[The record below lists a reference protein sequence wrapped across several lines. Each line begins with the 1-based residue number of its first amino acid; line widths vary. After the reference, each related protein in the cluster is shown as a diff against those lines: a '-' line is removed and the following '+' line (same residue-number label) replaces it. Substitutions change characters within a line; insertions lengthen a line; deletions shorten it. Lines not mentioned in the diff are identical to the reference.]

1 MNMNIKTKQ
10 FQILT
15 DINLVWNFMTDIYDP
30 YFANGVAA
38 PFFEYALTSKWMDK
52 EYLHLNRL
60 WMAGDIVVGF
70 VFTEAVVTSVFFNLR
85 PGYEGLAD
93 EMVEYAQNSFPDL
106 GGERE
111 LVIFSGQEALIR
123 AAEKEGYKVS
133 YENADFLFDFRKSGL
148 SYDLPEG
155 FHFVDPFKC
164 DLLKLAKCTWNGFN
178 AEELGPFKNWNIPD
192 SETPWNPHKAY
203 TGVVNSAVAP
213 PPHATHEYNV
223 IIADENEDYVCFSGM
238 WWVPE
243 NKLAYMEPLC
253 TVPEYRRRGLAAAA
267 LTQHYR
273 RLKVLGAEYMTG
285 GGDDFYRKVGY
296 GEGIHWLH
304 WKKRRG
310 HNWLMEVC

>member
-1 MNMNIKTKQ
+1 MNIKTKQ

-203 TGVVNSAVAP
+203 TVVVNSAVAP

>member
-1 MNMNIKTKQ
+1 MNIKTKQ

>member
-1 MNMNIKTKQ
+1 MNIKTKQ

-296 GEGIHWLH
+296 EEGIHWLH

>member
-1 MNMNIKTKQ
+1 MNIKTKQ

-155 FHFVDPFKC
+155 FHFVDPLKC
-164 DLLKLAKCTWNGFN
+164 DLLKLAKCTWNSFN

-203 TGVVNSAVAP
+203 TGVVSSAVA

>member
-1 MNMNIKTKQ
+1 MNIKTKQ

-111 LVIFSGQEALIR
+111 LVIFSGQKALIR

-164 DLLKLAKCTWNGFN
+164 DLLKLAKCTWNSFN

-203 TGVVNSAVAP
+203 TGVVSSAVA

-285 GGDDFYRKVGY
+285 GGNDFYRKVGY

>member
-1 MNMNIKTKQ
+1 MNIKTKQ

-30 YFANGVAA
+30 YFANGAAA

-155 FHFVDPFKC
+155 FHFVDPLKC

-203 TGVVNSAVAP
+203 TGVVSSAVAP

-238 WWVPE
+238 WWIPE

-296 GEGIHWLH
+296 EEGIHWLH

>member
-1 MNMNIKTKQ
+1 MNIKTKQ

-111 LVIFSGQEALIR
+111 LVIFSGQKALIR

-155 FHFVDPFKC
+155 FHFVDPLKC

-285 GGDDFYRKVGY
+285 GGNDFYRKVGY

>member
-1 MNMNIKTKQ
+1 MNIKTKQ

-111 LVIFSGQEALIR
+111 LVIFSGQKALIR

-203 TGVVNSAVAP
+203 TGVVSSAVA

>member
-1 MNMNIKTKQ
+1 MNIKTKQ

-192 SETPWNPHKAY
+192 SEIPWNPHKAY

>member
-1 MNMNIKTKQ
+1 MNIKTKQ

-203 TGVVNSAVAP
+203 TGVVSSAVAP
-213 PPHATHEYNV
+213 PPHATPEYNV
-223 IIADENEDYVCFSGM
+223 IIADENKDTCVFQECGGSRRISLPIWNRYVRCRNIGEED
-238 WWVPE
+238 WQ
-243 NKLAYMEPLC
+243 
-253 TVPEYRRRGLAAAA
+253 RQR
-267 LTQHYR
+267 
-273 RLKVLGAEYMTG
+273 
-285 GGDDFYRKVGY
+285 
-296 GEGIHWLH
+296 
-304 WKKRRG
+304 
-310 HNWLMEVC
+310 

>member
-1 MNMNIKTKQ
+1 MNIKTKQ

-192 SETPWNPHKAY
+192 SEIPWNPHKAY
-203 TGVVNSAVAP
+203 TGVVNCAVAP

>member
-1 MNMNIKTKQ
+1 
-10 FQILT
+10 
-15 DINLVWNFMTDIYDP
+15 MTDIYDP

-192 SETPWNPHKAY
+192 SEIPWNPHKAY
-203 TGVVNSAVAP
+203 TGVVNCAVAP

-310 HNWLMEVC
+310 QNWLMEVC

>member
-1 MNMNIKTKQ
+1 MNIKTKQ

-111 LVIFSGQEALIR
+111 LVIFSGQKALIR

-164 DLLKLAKCTWNGFN
+164 DLLKLAKCTWNSFN

>member
-1 MNMNIKTKQ
+1 MN
-10 FQILT
+10 
-15 DINLVWNFMTDIYDP
+15 
-30 YFANGVAA
+30 
-38 PFFEYALTSKWMDK
+38 
-52 EYLHLNRL
+52 H
-60 WMAGDIVVGF
+60 
-70 VFTEAVVTSVFFNLR
+70 
-85 PGYEGLAD
+85 
-93 EMVEYAQNSFPDL
+93 
-106 GGERE
+106 
-111 LVIFSGQEALIR
+111 
-123 AAEKEGYKVS
+123 
-133 YENADFLFDFRKSGL
+133 ENADFLFDFRKSGL

-203 TGVVNSAVAP
+203 TGVVSSAVAP

-304 WKKRRG
+304 WKKQR
-310 HNWLMEVC
+310 MI

>member
-1 MNMNIKTKQ
+1 M
-10 FQILT
+10 
-15 DINLVWNFMTDIYDP
+15 
-30 YFANGVAA
+30 
-38 PFFEYALTSKWMDK
+38 
-52 EYLHLNRL
+52 
-60 WMAGDIVVGF
+60 GF

-192 SETPWNPHKAY
+192 SEIPWNPHKAY
-203 TGVVNSAVAP
+203 TGVVNCAVAP

>member
-1 MNMNIKTKQ
+1 MNIKTKQ

-111 LVIFSGQEALIR
+111 LVIFSGQKALIR

-155 FHFVDPFKC
+155 FHFVDPLKC

>member
-1 MNMNIKTKQ
+1 MNIKTKQ

-285 GGDDFYRKVGY
+285 GGNDFYRKVGY

>member
-1 MNMNIKTKQ
+1 MNIKTKQ

-30 YFANGVAA
+30 YFANGAAA

-203 TGVVNSAVAP
+203 TSVVSSAVAP

>member
-1 MNMNIKTKQ
+1 MNIKTKQ

-178 AEELGPFKNWNIPD
+178 TEELGPFKNWNIPD

>member
-1 MNMNIKTKQ
+1 MNIKTKQ

-111 LVIFSGQEALIR
+111 LVIFSGQKALIR

-164 DLLKLAKCTWNGFN
+164 DLLKLAKCTWNSFN

-285 GGDDFYRKVGY
+285 GGNDFYRKVGY

>member
-1 MNMNIKTKQ
+1 MMNMNIKTKQ

-155 FHFVDPFKC
+155 FHFVDPLKC

-203 TGVVNSAVAP
+203 TGVVSSAVAP
-213 PPHATHEYNV
+213 PLHATHEYNV

-296 GEGIHWLH
+296 EEGIHWLH
-304 WKKRRG
+304 WKKQR
-310 HNWLMEVC
+310 MI

>member
-1 MNMNIKTKQ
+1 MNIKTKQ

-213 PPHATHEYNV
+213 PPHATPEYNV
-223 IIADENEDYVCFSGM
+223 IIADENKDYVCFSGM

>member
-1 MNMNIKTKQ
+1 MNIKTKQ

-111 LVIFSGQEALIR
+111 LVIFSGQKALIR

-155 FHFVDPFKC
+155 FHFVDPLKC
-164 DLLKLAKCTWNGFN
+164 DLLKLAKCTWNSFN

-203 TGVVNSAVAP
+203 TGVVSSAVA

>member
-1 MNMNIKTKQ
+1 MNIKTKQ

-111 LVIFSGQEALIR
+111 LVIFSGQKALIR

-155 FHFVDPFKC
+155 FHFVDPLKC
-164 DLLKLAKCTWNGFN
+164 DLLKLAKCTWNSFN

-203 TGVVNSAVAP
+203 TGVVSSAVA

-285 GGDDFYRKVGY
+285 GGNDFYRKVGY

>member
-1 MNMNIKTKQ
+1 MNIKTKQ

-238 WWVPE
+238 WWIPE

>member
-1 MNMNIKTKQ
+1 MNIKTKQ

-285 GGDDFYRKVGY
+285 FLQKGRL
-296 GEGIHWLH
+296 W
-304 WKKRRG
+304 RRYT
-310 HNWLMEVC
+310 LAPLEKAERT

>member
-1 MNMNIKTKQ
+1 MNIKTKQ

-111 LVIFSGQEALIR
+111 LVIFSGQKALIR

-155 FHFVDPFKC
+155 FHFVDPLKC

-203 TGVVNSAVAP
+203 TGVVSSAVA

-285 GGDDFYRKVGY
+285 GGNDFYRKVGY

>member
-1 MNMNIKTKQ
+1 MNIKTKQ

-192 SETPWNPHKAY
+192 SEIPWNPHKAY

-285 GGDDFYRKVGY
+285 GGNDFYRKVGY

>member
-1 MNMNIKTKQ
+1 MNIKTKQ

-223 IIADENEDYVCFSGM
+223 IIADENEDYMCFSGM

-296 GEGIHWLH
+296 EEGIHWLH

>member
-1 MNMNIKTKQ
+1 MNIKTKQ

-52 EYLHLNRL
+52 EYLHLNRF

>member
-1 MNMNIKTKQ
+1 MNIKTKQ

-164 DLLKLAKCTWNGFN
+164 DLLKLAKCTRNGFN

>member
-1 MNMNIKTKQ
+1 MNIKTKQ

-111 LVIFSGQEALIR
+111 LVIFSGQKALIR

>member
-1 MNMNIKTKQ
+1 M
-10 FQILT
+10 
-15 DINLVWNFMTDIYDP
+15 
-30 YFANGVAA
+30 
-38 PFFEYALTSKWMDK
+38 
-52 EYLHLNRL
+52 
-60 WMAGDIVVGF
+60 
-70 VFTEAVVTSVFFNLR
+70 
-85 PGYEGLAD
+85 
-93 EMVEYAQNSFPDL
+93 
-106 GGERE
+106 
-111 LVIFSGQEALIR
+111 IFSGQEALIR

-192 SETPWNPHKAY
+192 SEIPWNPHKAY